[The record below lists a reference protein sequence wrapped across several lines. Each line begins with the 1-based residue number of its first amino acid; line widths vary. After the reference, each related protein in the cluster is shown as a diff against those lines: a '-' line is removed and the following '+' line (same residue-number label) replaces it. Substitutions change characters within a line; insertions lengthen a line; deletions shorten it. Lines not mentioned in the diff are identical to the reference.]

1 MRGQRSRAGHRCSE
15 LRGEA
20 NQIRYQRESFVR
32 RLVKK
37 KKKKKSHGKTRRA
50 KGLVLKKDVGL
61 GKWRSGVG
69 GGEFC
74 EA

>member
-32 RLVKK
+32 RLVM
-37 KKKKKSHGKTRRA
+37 KKSHGKTRRA

>member
-1 MRGQRSRAGHRCSE
+1 M
-15 LRGEA
+15 
-20 NQIRYQRESFVR
+20 R
-32 RLVKK
+32 RLV
-37 KKKKKSHGKTRRA
+37 KKKSHGKTRRA